1 MTVRHPLL
9 SAAAITGV
17 AVLVGGVCGAA
28 ALALVGYPAGSDPLT
43 ADSVWSGRN
52 GSAAASGATADRKDM
67 TPDDASAV
75 ALLARA
81 GAAADTVAYSGVTLT
96 AGGTT
101 ATPIRA
107 EVTGLP
113 AVGTVVT
120 TAGGSAVLAGQGR
133 SGSLAD
139 ASRVLG
145 LLVDN
150 YRVVREAGDDTRV
163 AGRPAGA
170 VEARRPDGTLA
181 ARFWIDG
188 GTGLLVRRDLVAKGG
203 STTSSTWFVALR
215 LGSAAVTHP
224 PPLAADEWSHL
235 LDAPTRAAWRAAG
248 CTCADTLPGG
258 LTLLQARTDDAG
270 EAAGPGHGVVHLLYS
285 DGLTEVSVFDEPGQL
300 DPSAADVLRDKGFQA
315 ETYGGIPVL
324 ERIRRP
330 AAGLSAV
337 AMGEW
342 VWESGTSVLTLVAPA
357 TPKVAAETRAGQI
370 MAALYAAPSSA
381 PASSSGGV
389 TTWIPRGWDRV
400 LTAVRQSWDHLR

>member
-1 MTVRHPLL
+1 
-9 SAAAITGV
+9 
-17 AVLVGGVCGAA
+17 
-28 ALALVGYPAGSDPLT
+28 
-43 ADSVWSGRN
+43 
-52 GSAAASGATADRKDM
+52 M

-96 AGGTT
+96 TGGTT

-107 EVTGLP
+107 EDHRAACRRHGRDDGGRLGR
-113 AVGTVVT
+113 ARR
-120 TAGGSAVLAGQGR
+120 AGAQR
-133 SGSLAD
+133 SLAD

-150 YRVVREAGDDTRV
+150 YRVVREAGDDARV

-188 GTGLLVRRDLVAKGG
+188 GTGLLVRQGPRREGRQHDELDLVRRA
-203 STTSSTWFVALR
+203 APRLR
-215 LGSAAVTHP
+215 GRDPSASAGRGRVVP
-224 PPLAADEWSHL
+224 PARRAD
-235 LDAPTRAAWRAAG
+235 AAAWRAAG

-285 DGLTEVSVFDEPGQL
+285 DGLTEVSVFDEAGPARPQRGGRAEGQ
-300 DPSAADVLRDKGFQA
+300 GFQA

-357 TPKVAAETRAGQI
+357 TPKVAAETRAGQDA